1 MVGKPSHFVPPPAPR
16 ASILTLAG
24 LAIVLAAIGATVAVA
39 GQSAAGIA
47 FVALAVVILATAV
60 RHHHRKKQRS

>member
-1 MVGKPSHFVPPPAPR
+1 MVGKPSPVVPPPAPR
-16 ASILTLAG
+16 ASIVTLAG

-60 RHHHRKKQRS
+60 RHHRKEPRS